1 MYIYMYIYVYI
12 YTIYTY
18 GMVIH
23 PILGILFFIGHDI
36 FFPFQVWPAGGL
48 MTIPQ
53 ENGSHHPTFDH
64 GTHVVTRIV

>member
-1 MYIYMYIYVYI
+1 MYIYIL
-12 YTIYTY
+12 YTHMAWSSIPYWESYFLLAMT
-18 GMVIH
+18 
-23 PILGILFFIGHDI
+23 FFSR
-36 FFPFQVWPAGGL
+36 FQVWPAGGL